1 MRKRGTWEGEG
12 RVEGH
17 TNPDRIR
24 FAAWQSSKTMLSRTM
39 LSPCSI
45 DGSIEVEPEWSKLEG
60 PARTTESYVLKHER
74 KQGQIFQVCVN
85 DFHFIL
91 LVPTDTSSQT
101 SNLFPNLF
109 LSFLLRMLGTVRK
122 VEKMER
128 KVHMTGTIFTFPLP
142 FDLCYICM
150 YEMHWGFK

>member
-24 FAAWQSSKTMLSRTM
+24 FAAWRSSKTMLSRTM

-45 DGSIEVEPEWSKLEG
+45 DGSIEVEPEWPKLEG

-85 DFHFIL
+85 DFHVIL
-91 LVPTDTSSQT
+91 LVLTDTSSQT

-109 LSFLLRMLGTVRK
+109 LSFPPKNVGNCEKSREDGKKGSHDRDNIHFSTSFRFVLYLYVWNALG
-122 VEKMER
+122 
-128 KVHMTGTIFTFPLP
+128 F
-142 FDLCYICM
+142 
-150 YEMHWGFK
+150 